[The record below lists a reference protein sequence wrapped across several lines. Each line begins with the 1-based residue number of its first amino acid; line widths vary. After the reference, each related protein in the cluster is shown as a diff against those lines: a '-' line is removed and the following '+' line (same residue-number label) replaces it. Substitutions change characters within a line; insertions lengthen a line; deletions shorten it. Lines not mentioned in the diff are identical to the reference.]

1 MSREKNKCICGNDHG
16 ISFNIVITKG
26 YQKPKYSLNFNH
38 LTGISRY
45 RVSQSYENKP
55 IGNVIDLL
63 WGSTFK
69 VASLWDLNS
78 QLSGY
83 SAFSVNKLSDHN
95 SLSLFNQEPKYLY
108 FSFGSFFLSDSPLS
122 QQWLN
127 HLLRLIIIS
136 FTNMAIANV
145 SLIID

>member
-63 WGSTFK
+63 
-69 VASLWDLNS
+69 
-78 QLSGY
+78 
-83 SAFSVNKLSDHN
+83 
-95 SLSLFNQEPKYLY
+95 
-108 FSFGSFFLSDSPLS
+108 
-122 QQWLN
+122 
-127 HLLRLIIIS
+127 
-136 FTNMAIANV
+136 
-145 SLIID
+145 

>member
-45 RVSQSYENKP
+45 QVSQSYENKP

-69 VASLWDLNS
+69 VASLWDRNS
-78 QLSGY
+78 QLSGILPFPSTSFPITIHCLHTILGRY
-83 SAFSVNKLSDHN
+83 SIKNPSTCIFRLVL
-95 SLSLFNQEPKYLY
+95 
-108 FSFGSFFLSDSPLS
+108 FFLSDYPLS

-136 FTNMAIANV
+136 FTDM
-145 SLIID
+145 L